1 MIVAGLRRM
10 TVSVNGA
17 RWLAFCS
24 SVVSFARH
32 VQGTSGFIAF
42 PDCFVAAAGF
52 VGIGHGESSLDGAA
66 DPAGA

>member
-1 MIVAGLRRM
+1 M

-24 SVVSFARH
+24 SAVSFARH
-32 VQGTSGFIAF
+32 VQGTSGFIVF
-42 PDCFVAAAGF
+42 PDCFVAATEF
-52 VGIGHGESSLDGAA
+52 VGLGRGESSLKG